1 MNSIMKPMRWS
12 VTTLAAG
19 LALSWGLAG
28 AAGAEARAA
37 ESKTYRAGAWLAPFY
52 HQGIGWHGCRRGT
65 DDADGRALDEAGA
78 QCADIRVPLDY
89 GRSSR
94 GTAAVAIARLRA
106 TDTAHRIGPLLI
118 NLGGPGLPV
127 LGSVALARQAMGAT
141 GARFD
146 LIGMDP
152 RFTGRSTPIDCGWPS
167 GWITRSAGTDRQSFA
182 TMVGLARDLARRCA
196 ARHGDVLPYASTA
209 NIARDMDVVRAALG
223 EPALSYLGYSQGSY
237 LGAVYTQLFPRRAAR
252 VVLDSAIDPNLS
264 GTRALPANAVRREAA
279 LREWAAWAAQRDDRF
294 HLGATAPEVLSTVHR
309 IYETAARHP
318 LRVGAYEV
326 DDTVVPAL
334 LVGPLT
340 DDTEE
345 TNAELAAT
353 VRVLALAAAGG
364 TPAPGDA
371 LETTLAGLLTG
382 ADSLLHSGQTAILC
396 ADAAVFRDPAWYRRD
411 IEAHRAEAPL
421 FGPVGRDITPCA
433 FWPNDP
439 RESPVRIQ
447 NNVPALVVNAAGD
460 INSTLEMGQAMHRA
474 LAGSRMITLAGVRTH
489 GVYLFQGAGC
499 VDDAVNAYLNT
510 GTPPVQD
517 LVCTAS

>member
-1 MNSIMKPMRWS
+1 MKTMRWGAA
-12 VTTLAAG
+12 TLATG
-19 LALSWGLAG
+19 LALSLGLAG
-28 AAGAEARAA
+28 AAGVAEAR
-37 ESKTYRAGAWLAPFY
+37 SDDAGFY
-52 HQGIGWHGCRRGT
+52 QQDIDWHGCLLGP

-78 QCADIRVPLDY
+78 QCADVRVPLDY
-89 GRSSR
+89 RR
-94 GTAAVAIARLRA
+94 PDQGTVAVAIARLPA

-127 LGSVALARQAMGAT
+127 LASVPLARQAMGAT

-152 RFTGRSTPIDCGWPS
+152 RFTGRSTPIDCGWPN
-167 GWITRSAGTDRQSFA
+167 GWITRSAGADRQSF
-182 TMVGLARDLARRCA
+182 TEMTRVARDLAQRCA
-196 ARHGDVLPYASTA
+196 RRHGDVLPYASTA

-223 EPALSYLGYSQGSY
+223 EPTLSYLGYSQGSY

-252 VVLDSAIDPNLS
+252 VVLDSAIDPNLP
-264 GTRALPANAVRREAA
+264 GTRVLPGNAPQREAA
-279 LREWAAWAAQRDDRF
+279 LREWAAWAAQRDDGL
-294 HLGATAPEVLSTVHR
+294 HLGATADDVLSTVHR

-318 LRVGAYEV
+318 LQVGAYEV

-340 DDTEE
+340 DDTEDG
-345 TNAELAAT
+345 NAELAAT
-353 VRVLALAAAGG
+353 VQVLARAAGG
-364 TPAPGDA
+364 DVARPDET

-382 ADSLLHSGQTAILC
+382 ADSRLHSGQTAILC
-396 ADAAVFRDPAWYRRD
+396 GDAAVSRDPEWYWRD
-411 IEAHRAEAPL
+411 IEAHRAQAPL

-439 RESPVRIQ
+439 PESPVRIQ
-447 NNVPALVVNAAGD
+447 NKVPALVVNAAGD
-460 INSTLEMGQAMHRA
+460 INSTIEMGRAMHRA

-489 GVYLFQGAGC
+489 GVYLFKGAGC

-510 GTPPVQD
+510 GTPPAED